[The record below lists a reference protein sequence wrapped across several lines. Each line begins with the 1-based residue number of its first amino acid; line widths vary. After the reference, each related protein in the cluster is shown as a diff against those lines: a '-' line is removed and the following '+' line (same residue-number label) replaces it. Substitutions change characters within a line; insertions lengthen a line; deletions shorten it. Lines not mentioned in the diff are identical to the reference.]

1 MVSNRNRYSSTSLLT
16 NILLLISLLMIHVLI
31 TSPAQANHVENQHNP
46 APAERG
52 IGATAVSNRWE
63 AFLAWL
69 KLTWMNLRPPPPPG
83 YGKMGSGAGEKV
95 KEASKRSFQE
105 GKETIEAAAGAAATA
120 AERMVVRAK
129 EKLKNVH
136 SSDGNPDAEL

>member
-83 YGKMGSGAGEKV
+83 
-95 KEASKRSFQE
+95 
-105 GKETIEAAAGAAATA
+105 
-120 AERMVVRAK
+120 
-129 EKLKNVH
+129 
-136 SSDGNPDAEL
+136 